1 MKKTRKTTPW
11 KYRQRNYPTNLTLPQ
26 IFEEQVNRTPSS
38 IAVVFK
44 KKRLTYSELNTKA
57 NQLARYLRKKGV
69 KPEKTVVVSMDRS
82 FEVYIALMAIQKA
95 GGAYV
100 PVEPFNPNERLKFI
114 VKDCDPIIIITQ
126 KSLKN
131 KFRGCGKL
139 VFCIDSDWIKIK
151 KEEENNLI
159 YKNAVEIF
167 NEKPKTVFLGGDHS
181 ISYSTVK
188 AFFDSVR
195 NEGKKPCLVIFDA
208 HVDLMPPMSE
218 PTHEEWLRAL
228 IEDSEVNF
236 PAENILI
243 IGARNLYKSE
253 IEYMNKKKIKT
264 ITMNQIA
271 EVGIHEMCDSI
282 MEFAQGKDKELY
294 LSIDIDALDPAY
306 APATGYNEPGGL
318 TTREFL
324 YILQRINKLKNLRI
338 IDIVE
343 INEKKDKESFH
354 GVTVRLGAKILSEFL

>member
-1 MKKTRKTTPW
+1 
-11 KYRQRNYPTNLTLPQ
+11 
-26 IFEEQVNRTPSS
+26 
-38 IAVVFK
+38 
-44 KKRLTYSELNTKA
+44 
-57 NQLARYLRKKGV
+57 
-69 KPEKTVVVSMDRS
+69 
-82 FEVYIALMAIQKA
+82 
-95 GGAYV
+95 
-100 PVEPFNPNERLKFI
+100 
-114 VKDCDPIIIITQ
+114 
-126 KSLKN
+126 
-131 KFRGCGKL
+131 
-139 VFCIDSDWIKIK
+139 
-151 KEEENNLI
+151 
-159 YKNAVEIF
+159 
-167 NEKPKTVFLGGDHS
+167 
-181 ISYSTVK
+181 
-188 AFFDSVR
+188 
-195 NEGKKPCLVIFDA
+195 
-208 HVDLMPPMSE
+208 MPPMSE

>member
-1 MKKTRKTTPW
+1 MR
-11 KYRQRNYPTNLTLPQ
+11 
-26 IFEEQVNRTPSS
+26 
-38 IAVVFK
+38 
-44 KKRLTYSELNTKA
+44 
-57 NQLARYLRKKGV
+57 
-69 KPEKTVVVSMDRS
+69 
-82 FEVYIALMAIQKA
+82 
-95 GGAYV
+95 
-100 PVEPFNPNERLKFI
+100 I
-114 VKDCDPIIIITQ
+114 VKVPFINGLGKTKGCELAGEAVLNALSEIHSNEQGKIIDVKLLDIADIKVDNSNVEESTNKIYEEASRIIG
-126 KSLKN
+126 
-131 KFRGCGKL
+131 RG
-139 VFCIDSDWIKIK
+139 D
-151 KEEENNLI
+151 
-159 YKNAVEIF
+159 
-167 NEKPKTVFLGGDHS
+167 KTMFIGGDHS

>member
-1 MKKTRKTTPW
+1 M
-11 KYRQRNYPTNLTLPQ
+11 L
-26 IFEEQVNRTPSS
+26 
-38 IAVVFK
+38 
-44 KKRLTYSELNTKA
+44 
-57 NQLARYLRKKGV
+57 
-69 KPEKTVVVSMDRS
+69 
-82 FEVYIALMAIQKA
+82 
-95 GGAYV
+95 
-100 PVEPFNPNERLKFI
+100 I
-114 VKDCDPIIIITQ
+114 VKVPFINGLGKTKGCELAGEAVLNALSEIHSNEQGKIIDVR
-126 KSLKN
+126 L
-131 KFRGCGKL
+131 L
-139 VFCIDSDWIKIK
+139 DVEEIKVDNNNV
-151 KEEENNLI
+151 EESTKDI
-159 YKNAVEIF
+159 YNSALEIVD
-167 NEKPKTVFLGGDHS
+167 KGDKTIFLGGDHS

-188 AFFDSVR
+188 AFFDTVKR
-195 NEGKKPCLVIFDA
+195 EGKEPCLVIFDA

-228 IEDSEVNF
+228 IEYGF

-264 ITMNQIA
+264 ITMNQIT

-282 MEFAQGKDKELY
+282 MEFAQGRDKELY
-294 LSIDIDALDPAY
+294 LSIDIDALDPVY
-306 APATGYNEPGGL
+306 APATGYKEPGGL

-354 GVTVRLGAKILSEFL
+354 GVTVRLGSKILSEFL

>member
-1 MKKTRKTTPW
+1 MR
-11 KYRQRNYPTNLTLPQ
+11 
-26 IFEEQVNRTPSS
+26 
-38 IAVVFK
+38 
-44 KKRLTYSELNTKA
+44 
-57 NQLARYLRKKGV
+57 
-69 KPEKTVVVSMDRS
+69 
-82 FEVYIALMAIQKA
+82 
-95 GGAYV
+95 
-100 PVEPFNPNERLKFI
+100 I
-114 VKDCDPIIIITQ
+114 VKVPFINGLGKTKGCELAGEAVLNALSEIHSNEQGKIIDVKLLDIADIKVDNSNVEESTNKIYEEASRIIG
-126 KSLKN
+126 
-131 KFRGCGKL
+131 RG
-139 VFCIDSDWIKIK
+139 D
-151 KEEENNLI
+151 
-159 YKNAVEIF
+159 
-167 NEKPKTVFLGGDHS
+167 KTMFIGGDHS

-324 YILQRINKLKNLRI
+324 YILHRINKLKNLRI

>member
-1 MKKTRKTTPW
+1 MR
-11 KYRQRNYPTNLTLPQ
+11 
-26 IFEEQVNRTPSS
+26 
-38 IAVVFK
+38 
-44 KKRLTYSELNTKA
+44 
-57 NQLARYLRKKGV
+57 
-69 KPEKTVVVSMDRS
+69 
-82 FEVYIALMAIQKA
+82 
-95 GGAYV
+95 
-100 PVEPFNPNERLKFI
+100 I
-114 VKDCDPIIIITQ
+114 VKVPFINGLGKTKGFELAGEAVLNALSEIHSNEQGKIIDVKLLDIADIKVDNSNVEESTNKIYEEASRIIG
-126 KSLKN
+126 
-131 KFRGCGKL
+131 RG
-139 VFCIDSDWIKIK
+139 D
-151 KEEENNLI
+151 
-159 YKNAVEIF
+159 
-167 NEKPKTVFLGGDHS
+167 KTMFIGGDHS

>member
-1 MKKTRKTTPW
+1 MR
-11 KYRQRNYPTNLTLPQ
+11 
-26 IFEEQVNRTPSS
+26 
-38 IAVVFK
+38 
-44 KKRLTYSELNTKA
+44 
-57 NQLARYLRKKGV
+57 
-69 KPEKTVVVSMDRS
+69 
-82 FEVYIALMAIQKA
+82 
-95 GGAYV
+95 
-100 PVEPFNPNERLKFI
+100 I
-114 VKDCDPIIIITQ
+114 VKVPFINGLGKTKGCELAGEAVLNALSEIHSNEQGKIIDVKLLDIADIKVDNSNVEESTNKIYEEASRIIG
-126 KSLKN
+126 
-131 KFRGCGKL
+131 RG
-139 VFCIDSDWIKIK
+139 D
-151 KEEENNLI
+151 
-159 YKNAVEIF
+159 
-167 NEKPKTVFLGGDHS
+167 KTMFIGGDHS

-264 ITMNQIA
+264 ITMNQIT

-282 MEFAQGKDKELY
+282 MEFAQGRDKELY
-294 LSIDIDALDPAY
+294 LSIDIDALDPVY
-306 APATGYNEPGGL
+306 APATGYKEPGGL

>member
-1 MKKTRKTTPW
+1 MLKDVQKELFVVMEFVLNNKT
-11 KYRQRNYPTNLTLPQ
+11 LTLKNPH
-26 IFEEQVNRTPSS
+26 SS
-38 IAVVFK
+38 FSVM
-44 KKRLTYSELNTKA
+44 R
-57 NQLARYLRKKGV
+57 
-69 KPEKTVVVSMDRS
+69 
-82 FEVYIALMAIQKA
+82 
-95 GGAYV
+95 
-100 PVEPFNPNERLKFI
+100 I
-114 VKDCDPIIIITQ
+114 VKVPFINGLGKTKGCELAGEAVLNALSEIHSNEQGKIIDVKLLDIADIKVDNSNVEESTNKIYEEASRIIG
-126 KSLKN
+126 
-131 KFRGCGKL
+131 RG
-139 VFCIDSDWIKIK
+139 D
-151 KEEENNLI
+151 
-159 YKNAVEIF
+159 
-167 NEKPKTVFLGGDHS
+167 KTMFIGGDHS

>member
-1 MKKTRKTTPW
+1 M
-11 KYRQRNYPTNLTLPQ
+11 L
-26 IFEEQVNRTPSS
+26 
-38 IAVVFK
+38 
-44 KKRLTYSELNTKA
+44 
-57 NQLARYLRKKGV
+57 
-69 KPEKTVVVSMDRS
+69 
-82 FEVYIALMAIQKA
+82 
-95 GGAYV
+95 
-100 PVEPFNPNERLKFI
+100 I
-114 VKDCDPIIIITQ
+114 VKVPFINGLGKTKGCELAGEAVLNALSEIHSNEQGKIIDVR
-126 KSLKN
+126 L
-131 KFRGCGKL
+131 L
-139 VFCIDSDWIKIK
+139 DVEEIKVDNNNV
-151 KEEENNLI
+151 EESTKDI
-159 YKNAVEIF
+159 YNSALEIVD
-167 NEKPKTVFLGGDHS
+167 KGDKTIFLGGDHS

-188 AFFDSVR
+188 AFFDTVKR
-195 NEGKKPCLVIFDA
+195 EGKEPCLVIFDA

-228 IEDSEVNF
+228 IEYGF